1 MNSLSDSFGRKIE
14 YLRLSITDRC
24 DFRCIYCMSED
35 PCFLERE
42 QVLSL
47 EELAFIGRAFTE
59 LGVSKIRLT
68 GGEPLVRSDCDRLVA
83 QLAAL
88 PGLKDL
94 SMTSNGSR
102 LAKLAPALKAAG
114 LNRLNISLDTLKSEL
129 FTTLTRNGKLER
141 VLKGID
147 AAKAAGFDRIKIN
160 AVILKGR
167 NENEIIDLL
176 EYCRQKQL
184 DIAFIEEMPLGVMEE
199 RSLPRHMSSSDVR
212 EIINQRWPLS
222 LSSKRTGGP
231 ARYYSMAD
239 SPIHI
244 GFISPHSHN
253 FCHECNRVRVTAEG
267 RLLLCLGNEHSLD
280 LKQIIRSHPGDIDVL
295 KQAIFEAIQRKPKEH
310 HFDDPNQVQIL
321 RFMNSTGG

>member
-1 MNSLSDSFGRKIE
+1 MNSLSDGFGRKIE

-184 DIAFIEEMPLGVMEE
+184 DIAFIEEMPLGVLEE

>member
-1 MNSLSDSFGRKIE
+1 MNSLSDGFGRKIE

-68 GGEPLVRSDCDRLVA
+68 GGEPLVRSDCDRLVT

-114 LNRLNISLDTLKSEL
+114 LNRLNISLDTLKSDL

-295 KQAIFEAIQRKPKEH
+295 KQVIFEAIQRKPKEH

>member
-1 MNSLSDSFGRKIE
+1 MNSLSDGFGRKIE

-160 AVILKGR
+160 TVILKGR

>member
-1 MNSLSDSFGRKIE
+1 MNSLSDGFGRKIE

-68 GGEPLVRSDCDRLVA
+68 GGEPLVRSDCDRLVT

-147 AAKAAGFDRIKIN
+147 VAKAAGFDRIKIN

-310 HFDDPNQVQIL
+310 HFDDPNQVQIM

>member
-1 MNSLSDSFGRKIE
+1 MNSLSDGFGRKIE

-68 GGEPLVRSDCDRLVA
+68 GGEPLVRSDCDRLVT

-114 LNRLNISLDTLKSEL
+114 LNRLNISLDTLKSDL
-129 FTTLTRNGKLER
+129 FTSLTRNGKLER

-147 AAKAAGFDRIKIN
+147 AAKTAGFDRIKIN

-184 DIAFIEEMPLGVMEE
+184 DIAVIEEMPLGVMEE

>member
-1 MNSLSDSFGRKIE
+1 MNSLSDGFGRKIE

-310 HFDDPNQVQIL
+310 HFDAPNQVQIL

>member
-1 MNSLSDSFGRKIE
+1 MNSLSDGFGRKIE

-68 GGEPLVRSDCDRLVA
+68 GGEPLVRSDCDRLVT

-295 KQAIFEAIQRKPKEH
+295 KQVIFEAIQRKPKEH
-310 HFDDPNQVQIL
+310 HFNDPNQVQIL

>member
-1 MNSLSDSFGRKIE
+1 MNSLSDGFGRKIE

-68 GGEPLVRSDCDRLVA
+68 GGEPLVRSDCDRLVT

-295 KQAIFEAIQRKPKEH
+295 KQVIFEAIQRKPKEH

>member
-1 MNSLSDSFGRKIE
+1 MNSLSDGFGRKIE

>member
-1 MNSLSDSFGRKIE
+1 MNSLSDGFGRKIE

-280 LKQIIRSHPGDIDVL
+280 LKQIIRSHPGNIDVL

>member
-1 MNSLSDSFGRKIE
+1 MNSLSDGFGRKIE

-68 GGEPLVRSDCDRLVA
+68 GGEPLVRSDCDRLVT

-184 DIAFIEEMPLGVMEE
+184 DIAFIEEMPLGVIEE

>member
-1 MNSLSDSFGRKIE
+1 MNSLSDGFGRKIE

-147 AAKAAGFDRIKIN
+147 VAKAAGFDRIKIN

-176 EYCRQKQL
+176 EYCRKKQL

>member
-1 MNSLSDSFGRKIE
+1 MNSLSDGFGRKIE

-47 EELAFIGRAFTE
+47 EEQAFIGRAFTE

>member
-1 MNSLSDSFGRKIE
+1 MNSLSDGFGRKIE

-68 GGEPLVRSDCDRLVA
+68 GGEPLVRSDCDRLVT

-280 LKQIIRSHPGDIDVL
+280 LKQIIRSHPGDIDIL

>member
-1 MNSLSDSFGRKIE
+1 MNSLSDGFGRKIE

-68 GGEPLVRSDCDRLVA
+68 GGEPLVRSDCDRLVT

-147 AAKAAGFDRIKIN
+147 VAKAAGFDRIKIN

-176 EYCRQKQL
+176 EYCRKKQL

>member
-1 MNSLSDSFGRKIE
+1 MNSLSDGFGRKIE

-147 AAKAAGFDRIKIN
+147 VAKAAGFDKIKIN

>member
-1 MNSLSDSFGRKIE
+1 MNSLSDGFGRKIE

-147 AAKAAGFDRIKIN
+147 VAKAAGFDKIKIN

-267 RLLLCLGNEHSLD
+267 ACYCAWG
-280 LKQIIRSHPGDIDVL
+280 
-295 KQAIFEAIQRKPKEH
+295 
-310 HFDDPNQVQIL
+310 
-321 RFMNSTGG
+321 MNTHWI

>member
-1 MNSLSDSFGRKIE
+1 MNSLSDGFGRKIE

-42 QVLSL
+42 LVLSL

-68 GGEPLVRSDCDRLVA
+68 GGEPLVRSDCDRLVT

>member
-1 MNSLSDSFGRKIE
+1 MNSLSDGFDRKIE

-147 AAKAAGFDRIKIN
+147 VAKAAGFDKIKIN

>member
-1 MNSLSDSFGRKIE
+1 MNSLSDGFGRKIE

-147 AAKAAGFDRIKIN
+147 VAKAAGFDRIKIN

-184 DIAFIEEMPLGVMEE
+184 DIAFIEEMPLGVMGE
-199 RSLPRHMSSSDVR
+199 RSLPRHMSSNDVR

-295 KQAIFEAIQRKPKEH
+295 KHAIFEAIQRKPKEH

>member
-1 MNSLSDSFGRKIE
+1 MNSLSDGFGRKIE

-68 GGEPLVRSDCDRLVA
+68 GGEPLVRSDCDRLVT

-147 AAKAAGFDRIKIN
+147 VAKAAGFDKIKIN

>member
-1 MNSLSDSFGRKIE
+1 MNSLSDGFGRKIE

-68 GGEPLVRSDCDRLVA
+68 GGEPLVRSDCDRLVT

-280 LKQIIRSHPGDIDVL
+280 LKQIIRNHPGDIDVL

>member
-1 MNSLSDSFGRKIE
+1 LNSLSDGFGRKIE

-147 AAKAAGFDRIKIN
+147 VAKAAGFDRIKIN

>member
-1 MNSLSDSFGRKIE
+1 MNSLSDGFGRKIE

-68 GGEPLVRSDCDRLVA
+68 GGEPLVRSDCDRLVT

-114 LNRLNISLDTLKSEL
+114 LNRLNISLDTLKSDL
-129 FTTLTRNGKLER
+129 FTSLTRNGKLER

-147 AAKAAGFDRIKIN
+147 AAKTAGFDRIKIN

>member
-1 MNSLSDSFGRKIE
+1 MNSLSDGFGRKIE

-147 AAKAAGFDRIKIN
+147 VAKAAGFDRIKIN

-280 LKQIIRSHPGDIDVL
+280 LKQIIRSHPGNIDVL

>member
-1 MNSLSDSFGRKIE
+1 MNSLSDGFGRKIE

-147 AAKAAGFDRIKIN
+147 VAKAAGFDRIKIN

-244 GFISPHSHN
+244 GFISPHSHS

>member
-1 MNSLSDSFGRKIE
+1 MNSLSDGFGRKIE

-59 LGVSKIRLT
+59 LGVSKVRLT

>member
-1 MNSLSDSFGRKIE
+1 MNSLSDGFGRKIE

-147 AAKAAGFDRIKIN
+147 AAKAVGFDRIKIN

-199 RSLPRHMSSSDVR
+199 RSLPRHISSSDVR

-222 LSSKRTGGP
+222 LSAKRTGGP

>member
-1 MNSLSDSFGRKIE
+1 MNSLSDGFGRKIE

-59 LGVSKIRLT
+59 LGVSKVRLT

-147 AAKAAGFDRIKIN
+147 VAKAAGFDRIKIN

-176 EYCRQKQL
+176 EYCRKKQL

>member
-1 MNSLSDSFGRKIE
+1 MNSLSDGFGRKIE

-68 GGEPLVRSDCDRLVA
+68 GGEPLVRSDCDRLVTL
-83 QLAAL
+83 LAAL

>member
-1 MNSLSDSFGRKIE
+1 MNSLSDGFGRKIE

-68 GGEPLVRSDCDRLVA
+68 GGEPLVRSDCDRLVT

-147 AAKAAGFDRIKIN
+147 VAKAAGFDRIKIN

>member
-1 MNSLSDSFGRKIE
+1 MNSLSDGFGRKIE

-59 LGVSKIRLT
+59 LGVSKVRLT

-295 KQAIFEAIQRKPKEH
+295 KQVIFEAIQRKPKEH

>member
-1 MNSLSDSFGRKIE
+1 MNSLSDGFGRKIE

-267 RLLLCLGNEHSLD
+267 RLLLCLGDEHSLD

>member
-1 MNSLSDSFGRKIE
+1 MNSLSDGFGRKIE

-35 PCFLERE
+35 PCFLARE

-129 FTTLTRNGKLER
+129 FATLTRNGKLER

>member
-1 MNSLSDSFGRKIE
+1 MNSLSDGFGRKIE

-147 AAKAAGFDRIKIN
+147 VAKAAGFDRIKIN

-199 RSLPRHMSSSDVR
+199 RSLPRHMSSNDVR

-295 KQAIFEAIQRKPKEH
+295 KHAIFEAIQRKPKEH

>member
-1 MNSLSDSFGRKIE
+1 MNSLSDGFGRKIE

-42 QVLSL
+42 QVLNL

-68 GGEPLVRSDCDRLVA
+68 GGEPLVRSDCDRLVT

-114 LNRLNISLDTLKSEL
+114 LNRLNISLDTLKSDL

>member
-1 MNSLSDSFGRKIE
+1 MNSLSDGFGRKIE

-147 AAKAAGFDRIKIN
+147 AAKTAGFDRIKIN

-295 KQAIFEAIQRKPKEH
+295 KQAIFVVA
-310 HFDDPNQVQIL
+310 
-321 RFMNSTGG
+321 

>member
-1 MNSLSDSFGRKIE
+1 MNSLSDGFGRKIE

-68 GGEPLVRSDCDRLVA
+68 GGEPLVRSDCDRLVT

-114 LNRLNISLDTLKSEL
+114 LNRLNISLDTLKSDL

>member
-1 MNSLSDSFGRKIE
+1 MNSLSDGFGRKIE

-68 GGEPLVRSDCDRLVA
+68 GGEPLVRSDCDRLVT

-147 AAKAAGFDRIKIN
+147 VAKAAGFDRIKIN

-176 EYCRQKQL
+176 KYCRQKQL

>member
-1 MNSLSDSFGRKIE
+1 MNSLSDGFGRKIE

-68 GGEPLVRSDCDRLVA
+68 GGEPLVRSDCDRLVT

-147 AAKAAGFDRIKIN
+147 VAKAAGFDRIKIN

-295 KQAIFEAIQRKPKEH
+295 KQVIFEAIQRKPKEH